1 MAKKQKCPECPKCL
15 PGWLVQFGDLMSLLL
30 TFFILLLS
38 MAIMDTKKVEEYF
51 EVMKKAMGFLDQTQD
66 TVKREESTNTS
77 MNSMAESEMNDST
90 NDDAQNSE
98 DEINDI
104 VQQMNSQSLNESEEI
119 KLEKGKNEFT
129 LDIPSVIMFKQ
140 GEYVLGNAQS
150 KEFISK
156 IARIL
161 RSMPQSYNIE
171 IIGHTDTN
179 RQQSNNIPRDSWD
192 LSALRSIS
200 VVKELIKNRID
211 PANLKVSAHAS
222 YQPRSDSPGDNRR
235 VEMRFY
241 SQANQNDI
249 LEQESFFDRLE

>member
-1 MAKKQKCPECPKCL
+1 MAKQKCPECPKCL

-38 MAIMDTKKVEEYF
+38 MAVMDQKKVEEYF
-51 EVMKKAMGFLDQTQD
+51 QIMKKAMGFLDQTQD
-66 TVKREESTNTS
+66 TVKRDESTNTS
-77 MNSMAESEMNDST
+77 RESMSESEQNDSMS
-90 NDDAQNSE
+90 NDSQDTTE
-98 DEINDI
+98 EISQM
-104 VQQMNSQSLNESEEI
+104 VQQINAESLNESEEI
-119 KLEKGKNEFT
+119 KMEKGKNEFT
-129 LDIPSVIMFKQ
+129 LDIPSTIMFEEGKY
-140 GEYVLGNAQS
+140 ELSNIKS
-150 KEFISK
+150 KDFISK

-179 RQQSNNIPRDSWD
+179 RQKSSVIPRDAWD

-211 PANLKVSAHAS
+211 PASLKVAAHAS
-222 YQPRSDSPGDNRR
+222 YKPRSDVPGDNRR

-241 SQANQNDI
+241 AQENQNSI
-249 LEQESFFDRLE
+249 LDQESFFDRLE